1 MAELIGVALG
11 WTVIMAFMAIGQMVL
26 RALLGKKQDD
36 DHLAPPSA
44 FATEKA
50 EAPPAER
57 TLVTEGRR
65 KARNWMPRDSEAEA
79 TASFWLG
86 YLILGGILAVV
97 AAIMT

>member
-1 MAELIGVALG
+1 MIGVALG
-11 WTVIMAFMAIGQMVL
+11 WTVIMAFMAIGRMVL

-36 DHLAPPSA
+36 DHLPPPPA

-50 EAPPAER
+50 EAPPSER

-65 KARNWMPRDSEAEA
+65 KARNWVPRDSEAEV

-86 YLILGGILAVV
+86 YLILFGVLAVV
-97 AAIMT
+97 LAIVN